1 MLRLLL
7 LVLPLVAAVGCTPY
21 RLVVDVTAPREK
33 LTETTVRS
41 PSGEGGSSSA
51 KIAIID
57 LDGMIIDRMKPGL
70 LGSGRNPT
78 SEFIERLWRAEEDDA
93 VKAVIVRIN
102 SPGGSVAASE
112 TLYSELRAFRDRSGK
127 PIVVLMG
134 EIAASGGY
142 YVALAGDYII
152 AQPSS
157 VTGSIGVLIQL
168 VNVSEGMARL
178 GIHAEAVTSGRNKR
192 MGSPLEPE
200 QPGHR
205 AIFQSI
211 VDEYYETFRGLVLER
226 RTSVDE
232 DELDELADG
241 RVMTGAQ
248 AHAHGLVDATGS
260 LADAQAAAQ
269 ELAGVSRT
277 ALVKYHRPS
286 RYVGTPYAPSSQ
298 VGQTEVNLLQ
308 LRLDGFSTAD
318 SGFYYLWAPSL
329 LAN

>member
-7 LVLPLVAAVGCTPY
+7 LVLPLMVSVGCTPY

-33 LTETTVRS
+33 LTETTVRT
-41 PSGEGGSSSA
+41 PDGGEWSSA

-70 LGSGRNPT
+70 LGAGRNPT
-78 SEFIERLWRAEEDDA
+78 SEFIERLWRAEADEA
-93 VKAVIVRIN
+93 VKAIIVRIN

-112 TLYSELRAFRDRSGK
+112 TLYNELRAFSARSGK

-142 YVALAGDYII
+142 YVALAGDRII

-168 VNVSEGMARL
+168 INVSEGMARI
-178 GIHAEAVTSGRNKR
+178 GIHAHAVTSGPNKR

-200 QPGHR
+200 EPEHR

-211 VDEYYETFRGLVLER
+211 VDDFYATFRGLVLER
-226 RTSVDE
+226 RPGISP

-269 ELAGVSRT
+269 ELAGITRA

-286 RYVGTPYAPSSQ
+286 RYVGTPYAPAAEA
-298 VGQTEVNLLQ
+298 GGTEVNLLQ
-308 LRLDGFSTAD
+308 LRLDGWSTVDA
-318 SGFYYLWAPSL
+318 GFYYLWAPSL
-329 LAN
+329 MTTE